1 MTTHH
6 LLDNFSF
13 YIQELDELKYALE
26 FGCAVYIDFSNGD
39 GLTGL
44 DGTRFHASA
53 AIGRRIVARA
63 LQGIS
68 TDKQI
73 VGEQVDSN
81 VFALHNVLHELAT
94 ALHKKVFRPL
104 PQQ

>member
-39 GLTGL
+39 GMISS
-44 DGTRFHASA
+44 DARRFTASA
-53 AIGRRIVARA
+53 AIGRRVVARA
-63 LQGIS
+63 FQDIT
-68 TDKQI
+68 TDDQI
-73 VGEQVDSN
+73 VREKVN
-81 VFALHNVLHELAT
+81 PNIFALQNVLHELAT
-94 ALHKKVFRPL
+94 ALHKKVFLNL
-104 PQQ
+104 P